1 MTFKVYKFA
10 FRGTEMLND
19 RKLEKILTYLLQ
31 QINAVQFCKIR
42 QFLRLAA
49 MNGPKS
55 STERDEH
62 IRFDN
67 KYGEEEGQDDTLM
80 LDQYEAF
87 PGLTVSEIMEKVTA
101 A

>member
-1 MTFKVYKFA
+1 
-10 FRGTEMLND
+10 
-19 RKLEKILTYLLQ
+19 
-31 QINAVQFCKIR
+31 
-42 QFLRLAA
+42 

-55 STERDEH
+55 SIERDEH

-67 KYGEEEGQDDTLM
+67 KHGEEEGQDETLM